1 MKDRSAPEGRRAV
14 AEEEVRTSG
23 EAVAEAPG
31 AGPRSEKAAGAAK
44 PNGGAPKRRST
55 GVRRPA
61 EVAVE
66 PGERVRMSPQDRRRQ
81 ILDKAV
87 EFFSEY
93 GLTAQTRGLA
103 AACGISQRLLYRYF
117 PTKEALLDEVY
128 RSAIV
133 GPFKAVWFIELSDR
147 KVPLEA
153 RLVRFYREYFDAVFT
168 KRWLRLFMYSSLAD
182 IGMAPSYTSS
192 MILQLLE
199 TIVVEAAFEQGVEIP
214 PDVDLQHEI
223 GWTLH
228 GGLSHYAIR
237 RHLYEFPEKVDQTTI
252 TAIHVAQFLGG
263 FRAAVTAAVEARRKV
278 VS

>member
-1 MKDRSAPEGRRAV
+1 VKDRPAPKKRLVTTG
-14 AEEEVRTSG
+14 EEAAASD
-23 EAVAEAPG
+23 G
-31 AGPRSEKAAGAAK
+31 AGAGDTVAVSAK
-44 PNGGAPKRRST
+44 GGAEPSKSGGKAGVGGAKRRSN
-55 GVRRPA
+55 GVRRPTEIAA
-61 EVAVE
+61 E
-66 PGERVRMSPQDRRRQ
+66 PSERVRMSPQDRRRQ
-81 ILDKAV
+81 ILEKAV
-87 EFFSEY
+87 DFFSEY

-147 KVPLEA
+147 RTPLEV
-153 RLVRFYREYFDAVFT
+153 RLTRFYGEYFDTVFT

-199 TIVVEAAFEQGVEIP
+199 TIVAEAAFEQGVEVP
-214 PDVDLQHEI
+214 ESVDLQHEI

-237 RHLYEFPEKVDQTTI
+237 RHLYEFPEKVDQATI

-263 FRAAVTAAVEARRKV
+263 FRAAVAAVTAARK
-278 VS
+278 